1 MSRSEWG
8 SSTFGLSAQVN
19 ALFVPETFVMG
30 GTCTFCS
37 HKTIHGSFVKS
48 VYVTALTSG
57 EHTVRVTYHAYTP
70 SRANVVVDA
79 EGLKGAL

>member
-1 MSRSEWG
+1 
-8 SSTFGLSAQVN
+8 
-19 ALFVPETFVMG
+19 MG

-57 EHTVRVTYHAYTP
+57 ERTVRVTYHAHTP
-70 SRANVVVDA
+70 SRAKVVVVA
-79 EGLKGAL
+79 EGVEGAL

>member
-1 MSRSEWG
+1 
-8 SSTFGLSAQVN
+8 
-19 ALFVPETFVMG
+19 MG
-30 GTCTFCS
+30 GTCARCS

-57 EHTVRVTYHAYTP
+57 DRTVRVTYHAYTP